1 MKKESLYLV
10 AYYTLRPAN
19 RVKTQVK
26 GWMEDSSN
34 VQYDEQVAITR
45 RLKNNDRSMA
55 KIILDMTNK
64 KIVRN
69 GWGTDVNFDDMFKY
83 FSKSYPEYTYRIMAH
98 LDPEYLTRFQTQ
110 VGTAEEAK
118 ILLAAKGM
126 ADSEIQVIDTSALGQ

>member
-1 MKKESLYLV
+1 MKTESLYLV

-19 RVKTQVK
+19 RVKTQIK

-83 FSKSYPEYTYRIMAH
+83 FSKSYPEYTYRIMAS

-118 ILLAAKGM
+118 TLLAAKGM
-126 ADSEIQVIDTSALGQ
+126 ADSEIQVVDTSALSQ

>member
-19 RVKTQVK
+19 RVKTQIK

-83 FSKSYPEYTYRIMAH
+83 FSKSYPEYTHRIMAS

-126 ADSEIQVIDTSALGQ
+126 ADSEIQVVDTSALGQ

>member
-19 RVKTQVK
+19 RVRTQIK
-26 GWMEDSSN
+26 GWMDDSSN
-34 VQYDEQVAITR
+34 IQYDEQVAITR
-45 RLKNNDRSMA
+45 RLKKNDQTMA
-55 KIILDMTNK
+55 KIILDMSNK

-83 FSKSYPEYTYRIMAH
+83 FSTGYPQYTYKIMAA

-110 VGTAEEAK
+110 IGTAEEAQT
-118 ILLAAKGM
+118 LLATKGV
-126 ADSEIQVIDTSALGQ
+126 ADAEIQVIDTPASSQ